1 MSVTQSTQIKVTLPE
16 QLYGFVRSKADKFGL
31 TISSYVKNLI
41 IDDVKDVDIP
51 TFKMS
56 AKREKIVLKAFE
68 DYKKGKTR
76 GIEDLEEYLD
86 NL

>member
-16 QLYGFVRSKADKFGL
+16 QLHGFVRSKADKFGL

-76 GIEDLEEYLD
+76 EIMDLEEYLD